1 MFLETNHETLFPAA
15 PHGRKNSLIT
25 PGEVILYIVY
35 LNEPSSLDIPVL
47 GAVLVNV
54 APLFK
59 TDLYAFPFSSHST
72 INFWF
77 K

>member
-1 MFLETNHETLFPAA
+1 MPLETNQDIFALVA
-15 PHGRKNSLIT
+15 PHGRVNDLIT

-47 GAVLVNV
+47 GAVLENV

-59 TDLYAFPFSSHST
+59 TVLYAFPFSSHST
-72 INFWF
+72 TYFWF

>member
-25 PGEVILYIVY
+25 LGEVILYIVY

-47 GAVLVNV
+47 GAVLENV

-59 TDLYAFPFSSHST
+59 PDSSAFPFSSHST
-72 INFWF
+72 INF
-77 K
+77 